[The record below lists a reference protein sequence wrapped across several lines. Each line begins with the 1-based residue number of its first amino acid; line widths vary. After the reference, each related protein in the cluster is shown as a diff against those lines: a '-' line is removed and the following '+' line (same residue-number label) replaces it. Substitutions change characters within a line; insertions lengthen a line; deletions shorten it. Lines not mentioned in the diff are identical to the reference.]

1 MKYTVQHIA
10 RILGVNNPPADQR
23 EIAYLLTDS
32 RKLIFPEQT
41 IFFALDGLRRS
52 GAAFMSDLYESGVRV
67 FVVKQS
73 FVPEQSFP
81 EASILVV
88 PDVLAA
94 LQELV
99 IHHRQQFNIPVIGIT
114 GSNGKTIVKEWLNQ
128 LLQSR
133 EQIIRSPR
141 SYNSQ
146 LGVPLSVWH
155 MQATHTLGI
164 FEAGISQLHEMERL
178 QAIIQPT
185 LGIWTN
191 LGAAHNEGFA
201 NMREKA
207 LEKAKLFKQV
217 QHLVFCREALL
228 PHFDPD
234 GIDSHLFASHTT
246 FFSWSRETI
255 ATLQVLEE
263 FQEAGK
269 TWVTA
274 IYQQQ
279 KKRICI
285 PFTDRVSIDNAIT
298 CWCVLL
304 LQGREEAAIEKG
316 MTLLE
321 AVDMRMQLKKALH
334 NCYLLNDSYSN
345 DIASLTLALDFL
357 RQQAGDKRTTLILSD
372 ILQTGLAHT
381 ELYAHIVE
389 LLFNKGIDRFIGIG
403 PVLTSLQERIKDQI
417 TAKGGGMEVMF
428 YTGTD
433 TFLQQATLQQ
443 FRDEYILLK
452 GARVFAFETISHWLE
467 QKVHQTVMEVN
478 LTAMVHNLKTY
489 QQQLNPDTC
498 IMAMVKAF
506 SYGSGS
512 AEVARILQFHKVD
525 YLTVAYADEGVELRK
540 AGIALPIMVMN
551 VDEAA
556 FDAMIQYALEPE
568 IYSSAIY
575 QAFHLFLEKQA
586 IYQYPVHIKVN
597 TGMNRLGFDLDEMPA
612 LVSQIQQR
620 GTMVVKSVLS
630 HLAGSEDSTL
640 DEFTA
645 RQVHIFQAA
654 CQLMSDALPYGFL
667 KHISNSAGIFRHP
680 EYQFDMVRLG
690 IGLYGID
697 SAINHQL
704 ALQTVVTLRST
715 IAQTRKVKKGESVG
729 YNRRGVVERDS
740 LVATVRIGYADGY
753 DRRLGNGVGV
763 MHIDG
768 HPARVLGNVCMDMTM
783 IDVTDVPGVQEGDVV
798 EVFGKHTTVQQIAQ
812 ATGTIAYEVLTS
824 ISQRVKRVYIEE

>member
-1 MKYTVQHIA
+1 MRYTVEHIA
-10 RILGVNNPPADQR
+10 RIIGINDPPTDQR
-23 EIAYLLTDS
+23 EIGYLLTDS
-32 RKLIFPEQT
+32 RKLIFPERS
-41 IFFALDGLRRS
+41 IFFALQGLRRS
-52 GAAFMSDLYESGVRV
+52 GAAFVSDLYDNGVRV
-67 FVVKQS
+67 FVVDPS
-73 FVPEQSFP
+73 SVPQHPFP
-81 EASILVV
+81 EATLLVV
-88 PDVLAA
+88 PDVLTA
-94 LQELV
+94 LQDLV
-99 IHHRQQFNIPVIGIT
+99 IHHRQQFQVPVIGIT

-164 FEAGISQLHEMERL
+164 FEAGISKLDEMQRL
-178 QAIIQPT
+178 EAIIQPT

-201 NMREKA
+201 NMRVKA
-207 LEKAKLFKQV
+207 LEKAKLFRSV
-217 QHLVFCREALL
+217 QHLIYCREALL
-228 PHFDPD
+228 PHIDPD
-234 GIDSHLFASHTT
+234 GADRHLFALNTL
-246 FFSWSRETI
+246 FFSWSRQTT
-255 ATLQVLEE
+255 AVLQILEE
-263 FQEAGK
+263 VQEAGK

-274 IYQQQ
+274 NYQQQ

-285 PFTDRVSIDNAIT
+285 PFTDKVSIDNAIT

-304 LQGREEAAIEKG
+304 LQEMNDAAIETG
-316 MTLLE
+316 MAQLE
-321 AVDMRMQLKKALH
+321 AVDMRMQLKKAVH

-345 DIASLTLALDFL
+345 DMASLTLALDFL

-381 ELYAHIVE
+381 QLYAHIVD

-403 PVLTSLQERIKDQI
+403 PVLSSLQERIQEQI
-417 TAKGGGMEVMF
+417 TARGGGMAVVF
-428 YTGTD
+428 YAGTD

-478 LTAMVHNLKTY
+478 LTAMAHNLKTY
-489 QQQLNPDTC
+489 QQQLQPDTRL
-498 IMAMVKAF
+498 MAMVKAF

-540 AGIALPIMVMN
+540 AGIGLPIMVMN

-568 IYSSAIY
+568 IYSPAIH
-575 QAFHLFLEKQA
+575 QAFHQFLEKQA
-586 IYQYPVHIKVN
+586 ITQYPVHIKVN
-597 TGMNRLGFDLDEMPA
+597 SGMNRLGFELHEMAA
-612 LVSQIQQR
+612 LALQIQQQ
-620 GTMVVKSVLS
+620 GTMVVRSVMS
-630 HLAGSEDSTL
+630 HLAGSEDPTL
-640 DEFTA
+640 DYFTEQQVDIF
-645 RQVHIFQAA
+645 RQA
-654 CQLMSDALPYGFL
+654 CEIMAGALPYPFL

-680 EYQFDMVRLG
+680 EHQFDMVRLG
-690 IGLYGID
+690 IGLYGVD
-697 SAINHQL
+697 SANDRQL

-715 IAQTRKVKKGESVG
+715 IAQIRKVKKGDSVG

-763 MHIDG
+763 MHVDG
-768 HPARVLGNVCMDMTM
+768 YPARVLGNICMDMTM
-783 IDVTDVPGVQEGDVV
+783 IDVTDVPRVQEGDVV

-824 ISQRVKRVYIEE
+824 VSQRVKRVYIEE